1 MEGLASCKEDDPV
14 RRLWSAN
21 GLDHPAIDLG
31 CWAGQAIVKKTVR
44 NNNFTFIRAFST
56 WDFPRKAFLR
66 WSGQPGASKVF
77 YLSPLTPLFPSTP
90 PPLLLNCKLRRTE
103 IESLPLLLTNLS
115 EEKLISSLRNSILRD
130 FHFETQFSQLVLA
143 EPAAGKP
150 LKWSGIESSN
160 LFVNKRPTIYPKF
173 NPHIIYLDCLLQ

>member
-1 MEGLASCKEDDPV
+1 MVWIILQLIWGV
-14 RRLWSAN
+14 W
-21 GLDHPAIDLG
+21 I
-31 CWAGQAIVKKTVR
+31 GQAIAKRTVR
-44 NNNFTFIRAFST
+44 YNNFTFIRVAASSLAFST
-56 WDFPRKAFLR
+56 GDFPRKAFLR

-160 LFVNKRPTIYPKF
+160 LFVNKRATIYPKF

>member
-1 MEGLASCKEDDPV
+1 MVWIILQLIWGV
-14 RRLWSAN
+14 W
-21 GLDHPAIDLG
+21 I
-31 CWAGQAIVKKTVR
+31 GQAIAKKTVR
-44 NNNFTFIRAFST
+44 YNNFTFIRVAASSLAFST

-66 WSGQPGASKVF
+66 WSGQPGTSKVF
-77 YLSPLTPLFPSTP
+77 YLSPSTLLFPSTP
-90 PPLLLNCKLRRTE
+90 LNHPSLLLNCKLRRTE

-160 LFVNKRPTIYPKF
+160 LFVNKRATIYPKF

>member
-1 MEGLASCKEDDPV
+1 MVWIILQLIWGV
-14 RRLWSAN
+14 
-21 GLDHPAIDLG
+21 GI
-31 CWAGQAIVKKTVR
+31 GQAIAKKTVR
-44 NNNFTFIRAFST
+44 NNNFTFIRVAASSLAFST

-150 LKWSGIESSN
+150 LKWSRIESSN
-160 LFVNKRPTIYPKF
+160 LFVNKRATIYPKF